1 MGRTAGI
8 KETVNFQNLSLLKKK
23 KKAYLGIN
31 MKKHLTVGIQV
42 GVNEREN

>member
-1 MGRTAGI
+1 MGRIAGI
-8 KETVNFQNLSLLKKK
+8 KETVNFQNLSLLKK